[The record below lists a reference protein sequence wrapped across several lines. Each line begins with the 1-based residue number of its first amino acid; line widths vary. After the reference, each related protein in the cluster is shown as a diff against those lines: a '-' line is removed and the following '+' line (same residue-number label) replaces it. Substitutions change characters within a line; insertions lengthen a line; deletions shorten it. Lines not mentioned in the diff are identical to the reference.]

1 MEFSTAILLN
11 HPSGQQVRVDK
22 YGNFCLTD
30 MAAIF
35 PNKDIKDWIYNKST
49 FEFINVWEKRNNPNW
64 INSNWGEIPLIK
76 NSALTFKKLAQ
87 MNAISITSK
96 TGRYGGTYAHKHI
109 AFEFAMWLSP
119 EFKLWVIE
127 EFDRLS
133 SMKHN
138 WDFNRYLSK
147 QGYKIQT
154 AAIKEQLEKN
164 RDEPIKRNIYSEEAD
179 VLNLVVFG
187 KPANGKNQR
196 DTATKEQ
203 LQLIGELEVK
213 NGNLIEAEVPR
224 AKRYEILLSHAN
236 KFRTRLLTT

>member
-22 YGNFCLTD
+22 HGNFCLTD

-76 NSALTFKKLAQ
+76 NSALTFKRLAQ

-138 WDFNRYLSK
+138 WDFNRFLSK

-154 AAIKEQLEKN
+154 AAVKEHLQDESN
-164 RDEPIKRNIYSEEAD
+164 RNFYSEEAD

-187 KPANGKNQR
+187 RQAKGEKLREKA
-196 DTATKEQ
+196 TAEE

-224 AKRYEILLSHAN
+224 DKRYEILMNHAA
-236 KFRTRLLTT
+236 KFRRRLLTV

>member
-11 HPSGQQVRVDK
+11 HPSGQQVRIDK
-22 YGNFCLTD
+22 NGNFCLTD

-35 PNKDIKDWIYNKST
+35 PNKDIREWISNKST
-49 FEFINVWEKRNNPNW
+49 FEFIDVWEKRNNEKW
-64 INSNWGEIPLIK
+64 INSKGGEFPTIK
-76 NSALTFKKLAQ
+76 SSSLTFKQLAQ
-87 MNAISITSK
+87 MNSISIISK

-109 AFEFAMWLSP
+109 AYEFAMWLSP
-119 EFKLWVIE
+119 EFKLWFIE

-154 AAIKEQLEKN
+154 AAIKEHLQDNSKTN
-164 RDEPIKRNIYSEEAD
+164 FYSEEAD
-179 VLNLVVFG
+179 VLNVVVFG
-187 KPANGKNQR
+187 RQAKGERLREKA
-196 DTATKEQ
+196 TAEE

-236 KFRTRLLTT
+236 KFRTRLLTV

>member
-22 YGNFCLTD
+22 CGNFCLTD

-35 PNKDIKDWIYNKST
+35 PNKDIREWISNKST
-49 FEFINVWEKRNNPNW
+49 FEFIDVWEKRNNEKW
-64 INSNWGEIPLIK
+64 INSKGGEFPTIK
-76 NSALTFKKLAQ
+76 SSSLTFKQLAQ
-87 MNAISITSK
+87 MNSISIISK

-109 AFEFAMWLSP
+109 AYEFAMWLSP
-119 EFKLWVIE
+119 EFKLWFIE

-154 AAIKEQLEKN
+154 AAIKEHLQDNSKTN
-164 RDEPIKRNIYSEEAD
+164 FYSEEAD
-179 VLNLVVFG
+179 VLNVVVFG
-187 KPANGKNQR
+187 RQAKGEKLREKA
-196 DTATKEQ
+196 TAEE

-224 AKRYEILLSHAN
+224 AKRYEILLNHAH
-236 KFRTRLLTT
+236 KFRTRLLTM

>member
-11 HPSGQQVRVDK
+11 HPSGKEIRVDK
-22 YGNFCLTD
+22 NGYICLTD
-30 MAAIF
+30 MASIF
-35 PNKDIKDWIYNKST
+35 PNKDIRHWIDNKQT
-49 FEFINVWEKRNNPNW
+49 LDFISVWENKNNDKW
-64 INSNWGEIPLIK
+64 INSNGKLLGAIK
-76 NSALTFKKLAQ
+76 NQVMTFKQLASH
-87 MNAISITSK
+87 NAIGVIGK

-154 AAIKEQLEKN
+154 AAIKEHLQDNSKTN
-164 RDEPIKRNIYSEEAD
+164 FYSEEAD
-179 VLNLVVFG
+179 VLNVVVFG
-187 KPANGKNQR
+187 RQAKGEKLREKA
-196 DTATKEQ
+196 TAEE

-224 AKRYEILLSHAN
+224 ARRYEILLSHAN
-236 KFRTRLLTT
+236 KFRTRLLTV

>member
-11 HPSGQQVRVDK
+11 HPSGKQVRVDK
-22 YGNFCLTD
+22 NGNFCLTD
-30 MAAIF
+30 MASIF

-76 NSALTFKKLAQ
+76 NSTLTFKKLAQ

-133 SMKHN
+133 SMKQN
-138 WDFNRYLSK
+138 WDFQRYLSK

-154 AAIKEQLEKN
+154 AAIKEHLQDNSKKN
-164 RDEPIKRNIYSEEAD
+164 FYAEEAD
-179 VLNLVVFG
+179 VINLVVF
-187 KPANGKNQR
+187 NR
-196 DTATKEQ
+196 TAKGTNLREKATTEQ

-213 NGNLIEAEVPR
+213 NGNLIEAGVPR
-224 AKRYEILLSHAN
+224 TKRYEVLLNHAN
-236 KFRTRLLTT
+236 KFKTKSLNQKY

>member
-11 HPSGQQVRVDK
+11 HPEGKQIRVDK
-22 YGNFCLTD
+22 SGYICLTD
-30 MAAIF
+30 MASIF
-35 PNKDIKDWIYNKST
+35 PNKDIKDWIYNKAT
-49 FEFINVWEKRNNPNW
+49 FDFINVWECRNNEKW
-64 INSNWGEIPLIK
+64 VNSKGGDFPPIK
-76 NSALTFKKLAQ
+76 TSSLTFKRLSD
-87 MNAISITSK
+87 MNSISIISK

-133 SMKHN
+133 SMKQN

-154 AAIKEQLEKN
+154 AAIKEHLQEN
-164 RDEPIKRNIYSEEAD
+164 PTKRNLYAEEAD
-179 VLNLVVFG
+179 VLNIVVFG
-187 KPANGKNQR
+187 TTAKGKNPR
-196 DTATKEQ
+196 DTATTEQ

-213 NGNLIEAEVPR
+213 NGHLIEANIPR
-224 AKRYEILLSHAN
+224 SQRYQLLLEHSLKFKKRLN
-236 KFRTRLLTT
+236 

>member
-11 HPSGQQVRVDK
+11 HPSGKEIRVDK
-22 YGNFCLTD
+22 NGYICLTD
-30 MAAIF
+30 MASIF
-35 PNKDIKDWIYNKST
+35 PNKDIRHWIDNKQT
-49 FEFINVWEKRNNPNW
+49 IDFISVWENKNNEKW
-64 INSNWGEIPLIK
+64 INFNGKLSGAIK
-76 NSALTFKKLAQ
+76 NQVMTFKQLALH
-87 MNAISITSK
+87 NAIGVVGK

-138 WDFNRYLSK
+138 WDFHRYLAK

-154 AAIKEQLEKN
+154 AAIKEHLQDNSKTN
-164 RDEPIKRNIYSEEAD
+164 FYAEEAD

-187 KPANGKNQR
+187 R
-196 DTATKEQ
+196 TAKGTNLREKATTEQ

-224 AKRYEILLSHAN
+224 MKRYEVLLAHAN
-236 KFRTRLLTT
+236 KYNTKLLKN